1 MTYTLFYGRMY
12 ASSRHCWFA
21 SPRCSPAESR
31 LFPQRGG
38 FLASQGETRI
48 LSIAPPF
55 GSVKVPADH
64 EKIVVDQMTKN
75 DLNVK

>member
-1 MTYTLFYGRMY
+1 MVECMHHLDIAGLPLLAVLPPKAVSF
-12 ASSRHCWFA
+12 
-21 SPRCSPAESR
+21 
-31 LFPQRGG
+31 LKRGG

-48 LSIAPPF
+48 LSIAPSF

-64 EKIVVDQMTKN
+64 ENIVVDQMTKN